1 MAKHTYSTIL
11 LFAEGSDGGMKAAAD
26 AIGLAAD
33 EKATLV
39 IAAVVD
45 TNTLKQLLSFRIFV
59 EDEADE
65 YEHELEESC
74 RRQMNYVAQL
84 ADKAG
89 VKNRT
94 TLLRGACHSVIL
106 KEQKERDADL
116 LVMGSY
122 RASMAQRDVM
132 AHEKQLIVDECPCPV
147 LLVR

>member
-1 MAKHTYSTIL
+1 MAKHAYSTIL
-11 LFAEGSDGGMKAAAD
+11 LFAEGSDEGMKAATD
-26 AIGLAAD
+26 AIQLAAD
-33 EKATLV
+33 EEATLIV
-39 IAAVVD
+39 ASVVD

-59 EDEADE
+59 QDEAEE
-65 YEHELEESC
+65 YEQELEQSC

-84 ADKAG
+84 ADKAK

-106 KEQKERDADL
+106 KEQRESGAGL

-122 RASMAQRDVM
+122 RASTAQRDVM
-132 AHEKQLIVDECPCPV
+132 AREKQLIVDECPCPV